1 MKLSNQLI
9 YNYAYNLVAAFNDQ
23 AQVLPIKINFYLQR
37 NKKELIRL
45 AQELEEERENLFKQ
59 YGEYNPKEN
68 NYIIPVDKQKFVK
81 QQFNDLLALEQEVN
95 IYKVKFTDFSND
107 INLTVGQMDALM
119 FMIEDEE

>member
-68 NYIIPVDKQKFVK
+68 NYIIPADKQKFVK
-81 QQFNDLLALEQEVN
+81 QQFNDLLALEQDVN

>member
-23 AQVLPIKINFYLQR
+23 AQVLPVKINFYLQR

-59 YGEYNPKEN
+59 YGEYNSKEN
-68 NYIIPVDKQKFVK
+68 VYIIPADKQEFVK

>member
-23 AQVLPIKINFYLQR
+23 AQVLPVKINFYLQR

-59 YGEYNPKEN
+59 YGEYNSKEN
-68 NYIIPVDKQKFVK
+68 VYIIPADKQEFVK
-81 QQFNDLLALEQEVN
+81 QQFNDLLALEQEV
-95 IYKVKFTDFSND
+95 
-107 INLTVGQMDALM
+107 TVGQMDALM

>member
-119 FMIEDEE
+119 FMIEDEQ

>member
-23 AQVLPIKINFYLQR
+23 AQVLPVKINFYLQR

-59 YGEYNPKEN
+59 YGEYNSKEN
-68 NYIIPVDKQKFVK
+68 NYIIPVDKQEFVK

>member
-23 AQVLPIKINFYLQR
+23 AQVLPVKINFYLQR

-68 NYIIPVDKQKFVK
+68 NYIIPVDKQEFVK

>member
-68 NYIIPVDKQKFVK
+68 NYTIPVDKQKFVK

>member
-23 AQVLPIKINFYLQR
+23 AQVLPVKINFYLQR

-95 IYKVKFTDFSND
+95 IYKVKFTDFSSD